1 MNALT
6 CSRRSVGGAHAVV
19 AMGISIARNESAFM
33 KLGFYMGYAQPGT
46 SPLELLELAKL
57 AETLGYDSAWAAEA
71 WGVDA
76 ITPLA
81 WLGAQ
86 TTTLKLGTAIMQLP
100 GRSPA
105 NAAMTAV
112 TLDMLSGGRFLMG
125 LGTSGPQVVEGWH
138 GQEWGKPLGKTREY
152 VDIVRAILRRERLEH
167 HGEHYDIPVQ
177 GGTGLGKP
185 LKLMARPLRSDIPI
199 YLAAIAP
206 KAVEQTFEIAD
217 GWLPIF
223 WSPEKARDVFPLD
236 RAREG
241 FDIAPSVPA
250 LLIDDV
256 QAGRDVMKEYYSFYI
271 GGMGARGK
279 NFYNDLFTRYGYEAE
294 AKEIQELFLGGQQ
307 REAAGKV
314 PDAFVDEVALIGP
327 VERIRDR
334 LAAWRESGA
343 TTLLVST
350 RDEATLRARRR
361 SRRLEQP
368 VTSRSSRARSARAA
382 APRPRRSR
390 RACLRLPAR
399 RG

>member
-1 MNALT
+1 
-6 CSRRSVGGAHAVV
+6 
-19 AMGISIARNESAFM
+19 M

-46 SPLELLELAKL
+46 SPLELLELARE

-86 TTTLKLGTAIMQLP
+86 TSTLKLGTAIMQLP

-112 TLDMLSGGRFLMG
+112 TLDLLSGGRFLMG

-152 VDIVRAILRRERLEH
+152 VEIVRAIIRRERIEH

-185 LKLMARPLRSDIPI
+185 LKLMARPLRPEIPI

-206 KAVEQTFEIAD
+206 KAVEQAFEIAD

-223 WSPEKARDVFPLD
+223 WSPEQAGNVFPLERVRD
-236 RAREG
+236 G

-250 LLIDDV
+250 IVTADV
-256 QAGRDVMKEYYSFYI
+256 DSARAVLKEYYSFYI

-279 NFYNDLFTRYGYEAE
+279 NFYNDLFARYGYEAE
-294 AKEIQELFLGGQQ
+294 AREIQDLFLGGNQ
-307 REAAGKV
+307 REAVTKV

-350 RDEATLRARRR
+350 RDAATLRGVA
-361 SRRLEQP
+361 E
-368 VTSRSSRARSARAA
+368 AA
-382 APRPRRSR
+382 N
-390 RACLRLPAR
+390 
-399 RG
+399 

>member
-1 MNALT
+1 
-6 CSRRSVGGAHAVV
+6 
-19 AMGISIARNESAFM
+19 M

-46 SPLELLELAKL
+46 SPLELLALARE

-86 TTTLKLGTAIMQLP
+86 TSSLKLGTAIMQLP

-112 TLDMLSGGRFLMG
+112 TLDLLSGGRFLMG

-152 VDIVRAILRRERLEH
+152 VEIVRAIVRRERLEH

-185 LKLMARPLRSDIPI
+185 LKLMARPLRAAIPI

-206 KAVEQTFEIAD
+206 KAVEQAFEIAD

-223 WSPEKARDVFPLD
+223 WSPEQARAVFPLD
-236 RAREG
+236 RASDG

-250 LLIDDV
+250 IVTDDIES
-256 QAGRDVMKEYYSFYI
+256 ARSMLKEYYSFYI

-294 AKEIQELFLGGQQ
+294 AGEIQDLFLGGNQ
-307 REAAGKV
+307 REAATKV
-314 PDAFVDEVALIGP
+314 PDAFVDEVALIGS
-327 VERIRDR
+327 VEQIRDR

-350 RDEATLRARRR
+350 RDSATLRGVA
-361 SRRLEQP
+361 E
-368 VTSRSSRARSARAA
+368 AA
-382 APRPRRSR
+382 S
-390 RACLRLPAR
+390 
-399 RG
+399 